1 MASVLTIFKWP
12 YGISVAASPPLRSPP
27 LPLPTPPPTHCV
39 PIHRRALQAK
49 GNAAFTSGQF
59 DDAIRYFTEAIDIDA
74 TNHVL
79 YSNRSASYASLG
91 RYADAL
97 EDAEKVVTLK
107 PDWPKGFSRKGA
119 ALQGLRRWDEAIAA
133 YEAGLAVDPSNEQLK
148 LGLADSKK
156 AADAAGKP
164 QTSGLFAQPD
174 VLSRLATDPRTRPLL
189 GQPDFMSMLQEVNR
203 DPNAMSKYLADERF
217 QLALQVSLGLS
228 MDASSSKPAGNGS
241 NQDTNQDAD
250 NQNEKG
256 STKPSTEPEA
266 SPEVEMS
273 DVEKDA
279 QKSKEAAYKEK
290 EEGNAAYKKK
300 EFEKAIEHYNRALEL
315 YSEDISFLTNRAAVK
330 YEQGDFEG
338 CIADC
343 DEAVDRGRELRTD
356 YKLIARAMTR
366 KGNALVK
373 MGNLEGAIEVYNRSL
388 TEHRNAD
395 TLKRLH
401 EAEKALKESKEAA
414 YINLELSLQEKDKG
428 NEAFKLQNYPEAVQ
442 HYTEALKRGPPS
454 VNEEA
459 YKLYSNRA
467 ACYTKLGAWNEGLKD
482 ADECIRLAPAFA
494 KGYSRKGHLQFFMKE
509 YDKAMETYEAGLQ
522 HDPENAEL
530 KEGLMRCVTAIN
542 RMSRGEASEAE
553 IKERQARAMAD
564 PEVQQILTDP
574 VMRQVLSD
582 MQEDP
587 AAAQKHLSH
596 PHIAKKIEKLVAAG
610 ILQIR

>member
-1 MASVLTIFKWP
+1 M
-12 YGISVAASPPLRSPP
+12 
-27 LPLPTPPPTHCV
+27 
-39 PIHRRALQAK
+39 
-49 GNAAFTSGQF
+49 
-59 DDAIRYFTEAIDIDA
+59 
-74 TNHVL
+74 
-79 YSNRSASYASLG
+79 
-91 RYADAL
+91 

-107 PDWPKGFSRKGA
+107 PDWPKGYSRKGA

-133 YEAGLAVDPSNEQLK
+133 YEAGLAVDPCNEQLK
-148 LGLADSKK
+148 LGLTDSKK
-156 AADAAGKP
+156 AAEVAGKQ
-164 QTSGLFAQPD
+164 QTSGGMFTQPE

-203 DPNAMSKYLADERF
+203 DPNSMSKYLADDRF
-217 QLALQVSLGLS
+217 QLALQVALGIS
-228 MDASSSKPAGNGS
+228 MDSSSFKPTDNSS
-241 NQDTNQDAD
+241 NQDVKNAEQ
-250 NQNEKG
+250 QEKKAE
-256 STKPSTEPEA
+256 STKPAPTKPTEAP
-266 SPEVEMS
+266 PEVEMS
-273 DVEKDA
+273 EGEKEA
-279 QKSKEAAYKEK
+279 QQAKEAAYKEK
-290 EEGNAAYKKK
+290 EEGNAAYKRK

-315 YSEDISFLTNRAAVK
+315 YNEDISFLTNRAAVK
-330 YEQGDFEG
+330 YEQGDFQG

-343 DEAVDRGRELRTD
+343 DEAVNRGRELRTD

-373 MGNLEGAIEVYNRSL
+373 TGDLEAAIEVYNRSL

-395 TLKRLH
+395 TLKRLQ
-401 EAEKALKESKEAA
+401 EAEKALKEANEAA
-414 YINLELSLQEKDKG
+414 YIDLEQSVQEKDKG
-428 NEAFKLQNYPEAVQ
+428 NDAFKQQNYPAAVQ

-454 VNEEA
+454 VNPEA

-494 KGYSRKGHLQFFMKE
+494 KGYSRKGHLQYFMKE